1 MNMTNFDSKT
11 GKSQNFQV
19 IIAKAMRQSSNNNVM
34 GDTSFAE
41 MQAKREET
49 FKHLYDVVLAA
60 SNIEQA
66 QRLTDIVK
74 LALRDSK
81 LVDDCSAMAMGDVMG
96 YARYKA
102 REAIKDVRKAR
113 AGDPVDPAIDLDL
126 ARAEQ
131 HCEDML
137 NVYWMVKEAF
147 YTSYKRIMAE
157 YKTTTF
163 KSKVS

>member
-11 GKSQNFQV
+11 GKSQNFQA

-34 GDTSFAE
+34 GDNSFAE
-41 MQAKREET
+41 MQAKREGT

-81 LVDDCSAMAMGDVMG
+81 LVDDWSVMAMGDVM
-96 YARYKA
+96 AHLRYKA
-102 REAIKDVRKAR
+102 REAIKDVRDFNS
-113 AGDPVDPAIDLDL
+113 GDNTDGTVDLKQ

-131 HCEDML
+131 HCEAML
-137 NVYWMVKEAF
+137 TVYWMVQKAF
-147 YTSYKRIMAE
+147 YTSYKRVMAE
-157 YKTTTF
+157 YKTSTF